1 MQPLANCGYT
11 EVITIFYLPCVPK
24 FWGRAYFVQGRR
36 HIWSHHYFLQQVLAH
51 QWKISQ
57 RRFQKNSPHHQ
68 KKSPIRHET
77 PTKHMDSKV
86 NIVFYMKTNK
96 TNENQD
102 ILSTWWLE
110 RSITIFCYNLW
121 AAFHGTNKSILPL
134 HPLENRESQ

>member
-24 FWGRAYFVQGRR
+24 FWGRAYFVQGHR

-86 NIVFYMKTNK
+86 NIFFYMKTNK

-102 ILSTWWLE
+102 IHLHMMTREVNNHFWLQLMSRIPWHKQIYIAIASSWE
-110 RSITIFCYNLW
+110 
-121 AAFHGTNKSILPL
+121 
-134 HPLENRESQ
+134 